1 MKVTTTEWNQVGGKD
16 PLNVQYLKLV
26 GFSSLAY
33 CTKLFMIRL
42 IKGEIESPWI
52 RPFSTAVHL
61 VQKLFV
67 IINKRKSL
75 DSNLTVQLISSGK
88 VW

>member
-1 MKVTTTEWNQVGGKD
+1 MKVTTTEWNQLGGKD
-16 PLNVQYLKLV
+16 PLNERYLKLV
-26 GFSSLAY
+26 DFSSLAY

-42 IKGEIESPWI
+42 KIKDEIKSPWR

-61 VQKLFV
+61 VQKSFV

-75 DSNLTVQLISSGK
+75 DSNLTIQLISSGI
-88 VW
+88 W